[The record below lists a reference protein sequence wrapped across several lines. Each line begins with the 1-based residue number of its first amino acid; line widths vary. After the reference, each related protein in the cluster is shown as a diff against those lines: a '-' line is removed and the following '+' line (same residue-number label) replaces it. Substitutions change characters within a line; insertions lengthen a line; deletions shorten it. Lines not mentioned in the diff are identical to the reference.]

1 VADPA
6 QHPRA
11 PEMQRGPPAVGPEAR
26 ARAGPYATRPLDAAR
41 EMSAKAS
48 AEAAAARRGGLEL
61 VEEDRKSVPK
71 IPGMSH
77 QEVVEAI
84 GVAHWHYMT
93 ARYTEDGYDRER
105 QRMVTRHYL
114 AESHEAR
121 QYFYKN
127 PQSIMIW
134 AQRGGYPALSWHG
147 ESSTDVRPRDTA
159 ERPQQGE
166 LPRQQAGEAASSS
179 GGLPQEVDARGVQQE
194 LSDSVA
200 LPLTVFVDLPESVDL
215 WQIFEKEFGNFVR
228 ARGERAPGE

>member
-1 VADPA
+1 
-6 QHPRA
+6 
-11 PEMQRGPPAVGPEAR
+11 
-26 ARAGPYATRPLDAAR
+26 
-41 EMSAKAS
+41 
-48 AEAAAARRGGLEL
+48 
-61 VEEDRKSVPK
+61 
-71 IPGMSH
+71 
-77 QEVVEAI
+77 
-84 GVAHWHYMT
+84 
-93 ARYTEDGYDRER
+93 
-105 QRMVTRHYL
+105 MVTRHYL

-215 WQIFEKEFGNFVR
+215 WQIFEKEFGNFVTTVR
-228 ARGERAPGE
+228 ARRERAPGE